1 MLNKLSEIRKIDF
14 KIIKSEEEFKK
25 VLQISENEWDE
36 IMTYSQSSTDE
47 NTPAGFEDMRIQLDV
62 LNEYNEDDVLDID
75 LVYSVK
81 NEVIDSDGV
90 KDFKLGELANIIAYI
105 PELYIDKVLT
115 FGEAAEIWNIDTSA
129 LRKSVER
136 GRFLDGEVRKSGN
149 TWLITK
155 EAMVRL
161 YGEIQYKK
169 DIIDLELEGKK
180 WSEVKKILENFITVD
195 ADNVGEDGL
204 CIVDFVGDYSDFS
217 VAGEIIE
224 NESESIVEIDDNEI
238 IYKNN

>member
-136 GRFLDGEVRKSGN
+136 GRFLEGEVRKSGN

-161 YGEIQYKK
+161 YGEVNDK
-169 DIIDLELEGKK
+169 
-180 WSEVKKILENFITVD
+180 
-195 ADNVGEDGL
+195 
-204 CIVDFVGDYSDFS
+204 
-217 VAGEIIE
+217 
-224 NESESIVEIDDNEI
+224 
-238 IYKNN
+238 